1 MTANA
6 TGITPTIV
14 QIREDW
20 ISAMITPSDYWDA
33 ISEEEAEARFARA
46 LAAHDAQVLRDFAD
60 RMANGIYLETG
71 GSAHHEAF
79 NRAHMDAATLAR
91 AEATRIEE
99 GQG

>member
-46 LAAHDAQVLRDFAD
+46 LAAHDAQVLR
-60 RMANGIYLETG
+60 
-71 GSAHHEAF
+71 EA
-79 NRAHMDAATLAR
+79 
-91 AEATRIEE
+91 AEALPGRTPVRHRVNGWLRERADRIEE
-99 GQG
+99 EQG